1 MSTAGA
7 APRSVAPAGPA
18 YPVNC
23 GIGTPH
29 PDLEKALLTSL
40 GTAFLE
46 GLRRGPRRL
55 EGVGLLERVGL
66 LEGVGL
72 LERVGLPEGVGLLD
86 GVGLPEGVVL
96 QGQLGGQRG
105 IPALL
110 RLAFELDAVE
120 LGVLAAPGQ

>member
-66 LEGVGL
+66 
-72 LERVGLPEGVGLLD
+72 PEGVGLLD